1 MKMGNKLKKIISI
14 QNQKDERIALNYLKI
29 ITTSK
34 KKKTEPRKSYSQD
47 NLIKIFFMGVL
58 WYRPSFRLGLF
69 NFLYE

>member
-34 KKKTEPRKSYSQD
+34 KKKQNCES
-47 NLIKIFFMGVL
+47 LIVKTI
-58 WYRPSFRLGLF
+58 
-69 NFLYE
+69 